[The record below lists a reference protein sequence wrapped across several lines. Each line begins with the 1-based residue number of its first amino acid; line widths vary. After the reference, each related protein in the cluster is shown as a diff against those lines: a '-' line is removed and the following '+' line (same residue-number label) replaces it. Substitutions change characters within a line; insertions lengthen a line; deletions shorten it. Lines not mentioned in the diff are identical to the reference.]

1 MYVHVHKQTHTP
13 VPTPAP
19 PLRTRKKVIAKK
31 KMTCFESG
39 RISRN
44 YVQAEVTARCWK
56 GNQYAHMVSWYWVIL
71 ESYVIFI
78 L

>member
-1 MYVHVHKQTHTP
+1 MCEKWHSETYYFVCSLKMSKLIKVSSKLNKYHIYVHVHKQTHTP

-39 RISRN
+39 RISR
-44 YVQAEVTARCWK
+44 
-56 GNQYAHMVSWYWVIL
+56 
-71 ESYVIFI
+71 SYV
-78 L
+78 